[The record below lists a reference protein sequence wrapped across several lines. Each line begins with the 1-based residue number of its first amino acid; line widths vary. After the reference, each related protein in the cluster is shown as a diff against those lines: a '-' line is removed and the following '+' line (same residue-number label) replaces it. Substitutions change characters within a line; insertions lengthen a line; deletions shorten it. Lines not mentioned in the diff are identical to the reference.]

1 LSAQQED
8 RTKAVFPGSQSQF
21 TLHTAKCHE
30 GADSIDPD
38 VVKAKW
44 ESLDTIETL
53 YGKGIIS
60 GDQTYGIK
68 NHAVAYPWPYEIM
81 MDGKVSSSGWIDDVS
96 AIP

>member
-1 LSAQQED
+1 MTGPKQFFPVLSPNSIYILLNVMRA
-8 RTKAVFPGSQSQF
+8 
-21 TLHTAKCHE
+21 
-30 GADSIDPD
+30 ADSIDPD